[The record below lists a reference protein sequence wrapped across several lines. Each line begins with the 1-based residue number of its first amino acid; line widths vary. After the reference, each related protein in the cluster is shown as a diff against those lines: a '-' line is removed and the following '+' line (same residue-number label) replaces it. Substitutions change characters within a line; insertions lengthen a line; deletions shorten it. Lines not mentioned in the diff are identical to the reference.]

1 MKQVKGEKLVR
12 TFDYLDLD
20 DWLHEFIYISN
31 FIKLYAEICT
41 FYCMYVHLKI
51 HMLKFSVF
59 YVAIEANA
67 SV

>member
-51 HMLKFSVF
+51 YTLKFSVF